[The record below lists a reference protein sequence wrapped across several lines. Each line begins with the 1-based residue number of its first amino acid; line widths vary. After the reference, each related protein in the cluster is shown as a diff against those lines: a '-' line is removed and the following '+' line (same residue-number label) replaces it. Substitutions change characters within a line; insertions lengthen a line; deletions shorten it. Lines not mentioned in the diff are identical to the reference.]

1 MVFDLRLH
9 GFSNCVIAAD
19 LTDIS
24 NNLPSWDKIPL
35 TTMKLTA
42 GKQIEHFVKPLV
54 DVSGQHFLPAYEW
67 NKKVDSG
74 TYGEIFLANRKVY
87 HRDKVDA
94 SGIAQFKPLVGDL
107 GEQIVIKKTPIVLTT
122 QEEKMTGNVKEH
134 IINEEILAH
143 IYEAAVLTLA
153 YNAVSQ
159 AGFEHAVPR
168 VYEIFC
174 HSKAGSVQSGKIT
187 DIQDICISMEYIL
200 GDTLLRYMRH
210 TFKRNTVQTNDK
222 LFLHFLKQMANIIHI
237 LQTRLRMNHRDI
249 KINNILLRDKTTAL
263 PLIVLID
270 YGFACIANGIQTPQ
284 AEMSNIEAGSYF
296 GSRYACFKHGRDM
309 VQFLYSLH
317 CHFPLDEYLSPLLM
331 TIVRPWLKVT
341 YKHGVADLLNGL
353 SVHGRHNDTRAQNI
367 VFDEGIYIFLRR
379 PEVDPIHCGPQNILK
394 DIEVFLQT
402 HPQFDLS

>member
-9 GFSNCVIAAD
+9 GFANCVIAAD

-24 NNLPSWDKIPL
+24 NNLPSWSKIPL
-35 TTMKLTA
+35 TTIKSS
-42 GKQIEHFVKPLV
+42 GNKQIEHFAKPLV
-54 DVSGQHFLPAYEW
+54 DVSGAHFLPAYEW
-67 NKKVDSG
+67 LNKVDSG
-74 TYGEIFLANRKVY
+74 TYGEIFLANRKIY
-87 HRDKVDA
+87 YRDTVDI
-94 SGIAQFKPLVGDL
+94 SGIIQFKPLNRDV
-107 GEQIVIKKTPIVLTT
+107 GEQIVIKKTPIILTS
-122 QEEKMTGNVKEH
+122 QEEKMTGQVKED

-153 YNAVSQ
+153 YNAVAQ
-159 AGFEHAVPR
+159 AGLQHAVPR

-174 HSKAGSVQSGKIT
+174 HSKSTAVGTPAKIT

-200 GDTLLRYMRH
+200 GDTLLRYMCDK
-210 TFKRNTVQTNDK
+210 FKRNTVETNDK
-222 LFLHFLKQMANIIHI
+222 LFLHFLKQMADIIHI

-249 KINNILLRDKTTAL
+249 KINNILLRDKNSAL

-317 CHFPLDEYLSPLLM
+317 CHFPLDEYLSPQLM
-331 TIVRPWLKVT
+331 SMVRPWMKVS
-341 YKHGVADLLNGL
+341 YKYGTADLLNGL
-353 SVHGRHNDTRAQNI
+353 SVNGRHNDTRAENI
-367 VFDEGIYIFLRR
+367 IFDEGIYIFLRR
-379 PEVDPIHCGPQNILK
+379 PEVDPIHCAPQNILK
-394 DIEVFLQT
+394 DINTFSRT
-402 HPQFDLS
+402 HPHFYF